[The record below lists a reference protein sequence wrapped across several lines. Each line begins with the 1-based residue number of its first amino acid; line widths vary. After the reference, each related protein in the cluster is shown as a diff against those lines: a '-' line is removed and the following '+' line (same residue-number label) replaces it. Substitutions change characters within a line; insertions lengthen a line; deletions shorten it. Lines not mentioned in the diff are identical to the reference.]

1 MKNELT
7 DEELKNTVENLRKI
21 QNELNERLEGLMK
34 LQNTSKDTD
43 TDSRF
48 REIEVNESN
57 HLRQYKKMKK
67 IVSNFQFYLTYQLTA

>member
-1 MKNELT
+1 M
-7 DEELKNTVENLRKI
+7 KI
-21 QNELNERLEGLMK
+21 QN
-34 LQNTSKDTD
+34 TPKDTD

>member
-34 LQNTSKDTD
+34 LQNTPKDTD

-67 IVSNFQFYLTYQLTA
+67 IVRNFQFYLTYQFTA